1 MLERGV
7 GGQDRVVGLNNRR
20 RHLGRRVDGKL
31 KLALL
36 AIVGRQTLHHEGTK
50 ARAGSTTE
58 RVEDHEALETL
69 ALVRKLADAI
79 HDLQK
84 ERNVSE
90 LNRYIV
96 LGFFLHL
103 VNKLLA
109 DGVVATGIVVG
120 SILLAADELL
130 GVEELLVGAVADLR
144 GVFYFKKKIK

>member
-1 MLERGV
+1 
-7 GGQDRVVGLNNRR
+7 
-20 RHLGRRVDGKL
+20 
-31 KLALL
+31 
-36 AIVGRQTLHHEGTK
+36 
-50 ARAGSTTE
+50 
-58 RVEDHEALETL
+58 VEDHEALETL